1 MLILWLLLL
10 ASTTTAKLV
19 EAPNPNPWEQVTQVI
34 ASNITILDS
43 DSDLPVP
50 SLDHNTRQEIES
62 TRLQSRLTRTAGTW
76 SPSHPRH
83 RLLMALY
90 GFTRYKERNLAE
102 VKRWRDMYKH
112 VPKGQKQLAE
122 RVIGYT
128 RKLNTVEHLFEHN
141 DLLAKDI
148 VRVGMEFYGIEQSEL
163 DEFIQDMEKEK
174 KSADRT
180 SVVQAMKHFVRDWSD
195 EGRFE
200 REGAIRCILDNLS
213 NIDRKGKRPVSV
225 LVPGAGA
232 GRLGYEID
240 ALGGF
245 EVTINEWS
253 AYMNLIHRYAAQIRT
268 PNTLTYHPYIDWW
281 SHHATTSDMQRGVP
295 FPDFSPWPS
304 SKTNVVMVEGDF
316 TTVFDES
323 DSGTYDIIVTL
334 FFIDT
339 ARNLMSYLETIYRLL
354 KPGGTW
360 INLGPLLYGTGP
372 WLQLS
377 VDEILKLSEALGF
390 EFDVNDS
397 DGGANVCGTLTEGE
411 GLDGKVRSIK
421 EQVISLN
428 YGNPPLD
435 DTLEGSESASD
446 TSVLRRIDVRI
457 LLIMFLA
464 YFLQFLDKVCLN
476 VRFLLQK
483 YPVTKVLG
491 GNIFIWGVMLCCS
504 AAVQNYRGLLALRI
518 LLGIAEAVIA
528 PALTIYTSMWYTPV
542 EATPRFGLWYCG
554 LGTGQI
560 LGGLISFGAQH
571 ASSSQS
577 FSGWRIMFL
586 VIGIANIAVS
596 LLVLAVLP
604 VSPET
609 ASFLSADAKS
619 RISHRIR
626 SVTAGGLG
634 TKTFHAPS
642 VFTTLTDAQTW
653 LLCLLTILVTIP
665 SGLIMAFS
673 STLIKGFGYT
683 SKESALLNTPSGVTV
698 APLILIFAWTGA
710 NFKGYTGKVT
720 GCAFISAGFSIANI
734 IGPQTFQAR
743 DAPDYIPAKITI
755 VVANV
760 VAIVVSAAL
769 RVLYGRRNREA
780 ERAGGLVSA
789 KSWME
794 KRLNKQ
800 KETMSALQKFKLVF
814 HVPPSSLE
822 PVKKA
827 IFAAGAGRYP
837 GPGNYTECCWVTS
850 GTGQF
855 RPGDAANPAIGS
867 VGELEKLEELRVET
881 LCVGVDVTR
890 KAVEALKK

>member
-1 MLILWLLLL
+1 MLLFWLLLL
-10 ASTTTAKLV
+10 AYATMAKLV
-19 EAPNPNPWEQVTQVI
+19 EGPNPAPWEEVSQVI
-34 ASNITILDS
+34 VPNITIDS
-43 DSDLPVP
+43 NAVPDLPVP
-50 SLDHNTRQEIES
+50 SPDHNRRQKREYV
-62 TRLQSRLTRTAGTW
+62 RLQSRLSRTSGTW
-76 SPSHPRH
+76 GPSHPRH

-102 VKRWRDMYKH
+102 VKRWRDLYKH
-112 VPKGQKQLAE
+112 VPKGQKQLVE

-128 RKLNTVEHLFEHN
+128 RKLNMVKHLFEHN
-141 DLLAKDI
+141 DVLAADI
-148 VRVGMEFYGIEQSEL
+148 VRVGMEFYGIGQSEL
-163 DEFIQDMEKEK
+163 DAFVQEMEKEK
-174 KSADRT
+174 KGADRT

-195 EGRFE
+195 EGLFE
-200 REGAIRCILDNLS
+200 REGAFRCILDNLS
-213 NIDRKGKRPVSV
+213 RIDRGGEKRPVSV

-253 AYMNLIHRYAAQIRT
+253 AYMNLIHRYAVQIHA
-268 PNTLTYHPYIDWW
+268 PNSLTYRPYIDWW
-281 SHHATTSDMQRGVP
+281 SHHATTSDMQRAVS
-295 FPDFSPWPS
+295 FPDFIPRPS
-304 SKTNVVMVEGDF
+304 SKASVVMIEGDF
-316 TTVFDES
+316 TTVFEES
-323 DSGTYDIIVTL
+323 DSSTYDIIVTF

-339 ARNLMSYLETIYRLL
+339 ARNLVNYLETIYRLL
-354 KPGGTW
+354 KPGGRW
-360 INLGPLLYGTGP
+360 VNLGPLLYGTGP

-377 VDEILKLSEALGF
+377 VDEIVKLSEALGF
-390 EFDVNDS
+390 EFEVDVS
-397 DGGANVCGTLTEGE
+397 GQDGNVCGTLTEGE
-411 GLDGKVRSIK
+411 GLDGKVKSIK
-421 EQVISLN
+421 EQDISLN
-428 YGNPPLD
+428 YGNPTLN
-435 DTLEGSESASD
+435 DTFEEHESASD
-446 TSVLRRIDVRI
+446 TSLLRRIDVRV
-457 LLIMFLA
+457 LPIMFLA

-476 VRFLLQK
+476 K
-483 YPVTKVLG
+483 YPVTKVPG
-491 GNIFIWGVMLCCS
+491 ANIFIWGVMLCCS
-504 AAVQNYRGLLALRI
+504 AAVQNYTGLLALRI
-518 LLGIAEAVIA
+518 LLGMAEAVIA
-528 PALTIYTSMWYTPV
+528 PALTIYTSMWYTPA
-542 EATPRFGLWYCG
+542 EASPRFGLWYCG

-586 VIGIANIAVS
+586 VIGFANIAVS
-596 LLVLAVLP
+596 VLVLAVLP
-604 VSPET
+604 ASPET
-609 ASFLSADAKS
+609 ASFLSADAKN
-619 RISHRIR
+619 RISRR
-626 SVTAGGLG
+626 LKSATTGGLG
-634 TKTFHAPS
+634 VKTFHAIS
-642 VFTTLTDAQTW
+642 VLTALTDAQTW

-665 SGLIMAFS
+665 SGLIVTFS
-673 STLIKGFGYT
+673 SILIKGFGYT
-683 SKESALLNTPSGVTV
+683 SKESALLNMPSGVTV

-755 VVANV
+755 VVANA
-760 VAIVVSAAL
+760 VAIVVSTEL
-769 RVLYGRRNREA
+769 RVLYGSRNREA
-780 ERAGGLVSA
+780 ESLGAL
-789 KSWME
+789 K
-794 KRLNKQ
+794 
-800 KETMSALQKFKLVF
+800 TMASLQKFKLVF

-867 VGELEKLEELRVET
+867 VGELGKIEELRVET
-881 LCVGVDVTR
+881 LCVGVDVTK

>member
-1 MLILWLLLL
+1 MLFLWLLLL
-10 ASTTTAKLV
+10 AYRVTAKLSGG
-19 EAPNPNPWEQVTQVI
+19 PNPALWEEAGQAIV
-34 ASNITILDS
+34 SNITIDS
-43 DSDLPVP
+43 SPVFDSPVQAI
-50 SLDHNTRQEIES
+50 DHDTREKKEYK
-62 TRLQSRLTRTAGTW
+62 RLQSRLDRTSGTW
-76 SPSHPRH
+76 GPSHPRH

-102 VKRWRDMYKH
+102 VKRWRDLYKH
-112 VPKGQKQLAE
+112 VPKEQKQLVE

-128 RKLNTVEHLFEHN
+128 RKLNTVEHLFGHN
-141 DLLAKDI
+141 DLLAREI

-163 DEFIQDMEKEK
+163 DAFIQEMEKEK
-174 KSADRT
+174 KGADRT

-195 EGRFE
+195 EGLFE
-200 REGAIRCILDNLS
+200 REGAFKCILDYLS
-213 NIDRKGKRPVSV
+213 GIDRGEEGRPVSV

-253 AYMNLIHRYAAQIRT
+253 AYMNLIYRYAVQIDA
-268 PNTLTYHPYIDWW
+268 PDSLIYHPYIDWW
-281 SHHATTSDMQRGVP
+281 SHHATTSDMQRGVS
-295 FPDFSPWPS
+295 FPDIIPRPS
-304 SKTNVVMVEGDF
+304 SKPSVVMIEGDF
-316 TTVFDES
+316 TTVFQES
-323 DSGTYDIIVTL
+323 DSSTFDIIVTL

-339 ARNLMSYLETIYRLL
+339 ARNLVNYLETIHRLL
-354 KPGGTW
+354 KPGGRW

-377 VDEILKLSEALGF
+377 LDEIVKLSEALGF
-390 EFDVNDS
+390 EFEVDAPDR
-397 DGGANVCGTLTEGE
+397 DGHVCGTLTQGE

-421 EQVISLN
+421 EQDINLN
-428 YGNPPLD
+428 HDNP
-435 DTLEGSESASD
+435 TLNGIFEEHECASD
-446 TSVLRRIDVRI
+446 SSILRRIDSRI
-457 LLIMFLA
+457 LPIMFLA

-476 VRFLLQK
+476 K

-491 GNIFIWGVMLCCS
+491 ANIFIWGVILCCS
-504 AAVQNYRGLLALRI
+504 AAVQNYIGLLALRV
-518 LLGIAEAVIA
+518 LLGMTEAVIA

-542 EATPRFGLWYCG
+542 EASPRFGLWYCG

-586 VIGIANIAVS
+586 VIGFANIAVS

-604 VSPET
+604 VSLET
-609 ASFLSADAKS
+609 ASFLSRDAKT
-619 RISHRIR
+619 RISHRLK
-626 SVTAGGLG
+626 SATTSGLG
-634 TKTFHAPS
+634 TKIFHAPS
-642 VFTTLTDAQTW
+642 VLTTLGDPQTW

-665 SGLIMAFS
+665 SGLIVTFS
-673 STLIKGFGYT
+673 SILIKGFGYT
-683 SKESALLNTPSGVTV
+683 SKESALLNMPSGLTV

-755 VVANV
+755 VVANA
-760 VAIVVSAAL
+760 VAIAVSTAL
-769 RVLYGRRNREA
+769 RVLYGSRNREA
-780 ERAGGLVSA
+780 ERLGPLVSA
-789 KSWME
+789 KSWIE
-794 KRLNKQ
+794 KR
-800 KETMSALQKFKLVF
+800 KFKLVF

-822 PVKKA
+822 PVQKA

-855 RPGDAANPAIGS
+855 RPGDAANPAIGK
-867 VGELEKLEELRVET
+867 VGELEKVEELRVET